1 MSSNR
6 FYFQKFFLNNDATA
20 ILMGSRVAEKFQS
33 PSRSYLQPCPEYSH
47 ARVRIN
53 RHARVRTIFTVKIV
67 CENIH
72 NFKKFFKNYFSF
84 LSNSEITKFQPASP
98 FLYFFSRMGRGG
110 RGMFGGRGGSPSPA
124 PRAAA
129 PPPPPPAPAA
139 GNFFMRH

>member
-1 MSSNR
+1 
-6 FYFQKFFLNNDATA
+6 
-20 ILMGSRVAEKFQS
+20 MGSRVAEKFQS

-47 ARVRIN
+47 ARERIN
-53 RHARVRTIFTVKIV
+53 WHARVRTIFTVKIV

-72 NFKKFFKNYFSF
+72 HFKKFFKIIF
-84 LSNSEITKFQPASP
+84 LSSATLKSRNSNQPHP
-98 FLYFFSRMGRGG
+98 FFYFFSRMGRGG